1 MKKNNIIPTV
11 LLLVLAAMNFL
22 GGIFIG
28 FRYMFVGG
36 IVDIITACKMDS
48 PDAWLIAWGLVKMW
62 LTTIPVAIGYV
73 IAFFLSYLAFN
84 KK

>member
-1 MKKNNIIPTV
+1 MKKNNITPTV
-11 LLLVLAAMNFL
+11 LLLVLAAMNFI

-48 PDAWLIAWGLVKMW
+48 PDAWLIAWGLAKMW
-62 LTTIPVAIGYV
+62 LTTVPVAIGCI
-73 IAFFLSYLAFN
+73 IAFFLSFSAFN

>member
-48 PDAWLIAWGLVKMW
+48 PDAWLIAFGLVKMW
-62 LTTIPVAIGYV
+62 FTTIPVAIGYV

>member
-1 MKKNNIIPTV
+1 MKKNNTIPTV

-36 IVDIITACKMDS
+36 ITDIITACKMDS
-48 PDAWLIAWGLVKMW
+48 PDAWLIALGLFKMW
-62 LTTIPVAIGYV
+62 FTSIPIAIGYI